1 MTEGIPWPFAGR
13 VAGLVAGDDPLASG
27 PLLDHLRDDLP
38 GVVMRAG
45 SLVETETGFSL
56 PGDPDVAVVSRAEW
70 AERNVAAF
78 QAMLAPAERQLA
90 GRLSSVVDEEVGST
104 IAKRLVAAETGAMLG
119 FLSRRVLG
127 QYELVL
133 PTESDADSI
142 AFVGANLL
150 SMERR
155 HQFIPAEFRM
165 WVALHEAA
173 HRAQFV
179 GVEWIRPHFL
189 SLVEAMVA
197 EAEPD
202 EARLRML
209 VRRVRRARRE
219 GSPLIDERG
228 LFGLFASRQQRDLL
242 DRIQAT
248 MCVLEGHGHVVMDR
262 VGDRVLRTRTR
273 MAAVVKTR
281 RADPRL
287 AMFFRLTGLEMKLR
301 QYEMG
306 ERFVLG
312 VERAA
317 GWRALDV
324 VWSEAAALPTMAE
337 IEDPQAWLRR
347 VA

>member
-13 VAGLVAGDDPLASG
+13 VAGLVAGDDPLAAG
-27 PLLDHLRDDLP
+27 PLTDHLRSDLP
-38 GVVMRAG
+38 GIVSRAG
-45 SLVETETGFSL
+45 ALVEAETGFSL
-56 PGDPDVAVVSRAEW
+56 PGSPDVAIVSRSEW
-70 AERNVAAF
+70 AERNIASF

-90 GRLSSVVDEEVGST
+90 GRLSAVVDEEVGTT

-133 PTESDADSI
+133 PTDSDADSI

-150 SMERR
+150 AMERR
-155 HQFIPAEFRM
+155 HQFIPSEFRM

-173 HRAQFV
+173 HWAQFV
-179 GVEWIRPHFL
+179 GVEWVRPHFL
-189 SLVEAMVA
+189 SLVDSLVA
-197 EAEPD
+197 EVTPD
-202 EARLRML
+202 EARLRTL
-209 VRRVRRARRE
+209 IRRVRKARSE
-219 GSPLIDERG
+219 GTPLIDERG
-228 LFGLFASRQQRDLL
+228 LFGLFASRHQQDLL

-262 VGDRVLRTRTR
+262 VGDRVLRTRGR
-273 MAAVVKTR
+273 MAAVIKTR
-281 RADPRL
+281 RADPRV
-287 AMFFRLTGLEMKLR
+287 ATFFRLTGLEMKLR

-312 VERAA
+312 VERSA
-317 GWRALDV
+317 GWRALDA
-324 VWSEAAALPTMAE
+324 VWSEPAALPTMAE
-337 IEDPQAWLRR
+337 IEDPEAWLRR